1 MVRRV
6 AVLALLAAFA
16 VVSCGCGAG
25 GGGMD
30 RRVSL
35 PAGFPADVPLPEGAR
50 LRSARDLGS
59 KGLNLVFETDE
70 PVPAVERRLR
80 SRLEAG
86 GWTLL
91 SEVSVESAVFSSYRS
106 RERSVA
112 LGISRT
118 GEVTVV
124 GLAYHQPSP
133 EREGV
138 QG

>member
-70 PVPAVERRLR
+70 PVSAVERRLR

-118 GEVTVV
+118 GGVTVV
-124 GLAYHQPSP
+124 GLAYRQPGT
-133 EREGV
+133 EREGAE
-138 QG
+138 G